1 MYLFCK
7 PKLLRVYKADP
18 ALKVQ
23 EFKEKHALLAFG
35 CVSLLWD
42 FAGLLVCF
50 EGIMHSEAFCS
61 VSPLYSN
68 KGMFLVSTAYSKT
81 IKSRHCWELIFS
93 IVPIILP
100 IQRCLFS
107 SSFKPSRRAH
117 LNLYTRT
124 VLYRQGTNH
133 WITEAHMIAF
143 GLLYSKRENCPIQG
157 DCSRLKSQLSKGGGP
172 CYKLDGQHQNSPR
185 KVAWCHMPA
194 EPR

>member
-23 EFKEKHALLAFG
+23 EFKEKHTLLAFG

-61 VSPLYSN
+61 VSALYSN

-81 IKSRHCWELIFS
+81 INQDTVQAHFQHSPHQVFQLLQGLQKG
-93 IVPIILP
+93 
-100 IQRCLFS
+100 S
-107 SSFKPSRRAH
+107 SES
-117 LNLYTRT
+117 
-124 VLYRQGTNH
+124 
-133 WITEAHMIAF
+133 
-143 GLLYSKRENCPIQG
+143 
-157 DCSRLKSQLSKGGGP
+157 
-172 CYKLDGQHQNSPR
+172 
-185 KVAWCHMPA
+185 
-194 EPR
+194 